1 MSQKRKP
8 CLTCGSPRKPDDA
21 RCPNCGKTSREVFV
35 DLLQTQGCFVLIIL
49 LIGLLGLLLKYL
61 GFLPDQ

>member
-1 MSQKRKP
+1 
-8 CLTCGSPRKPDDA
+8 
-21 RCPNCGKTSREVFV
+21 
-35 DLLQTQGCFVLIIL
+35 LLQTQGCFVLIIL

>member
-1 MSQKRKP
+1 
-8 CLTCGSPRKPDDA
+8 
-21 RCPNCGKTSREVFV
+21 V